1 MNKQALQNGTVLDL
15 CLLHQMPSNMKKHY
29 LTLLLPALLLM
40 LIGEACSSG
49 KAALQRGEYYRSVI
63 TSVSRLRSNP
73 DHKKSRRTLREAY
86 QLAVR
91 YELDQANRAVAT
103 SQPFKWEQAVGN
115 YERLNHMYDEIQ
127 RSPGALSVI
136 PRPASYLNELERARQ
151 RAAPERYNAGIAM
164 LERNNRE
171 DAKVAF
177 EHFQIANRLVPG
189 YKDVMN
195 KIDEAR
201 EAATLKVLVEQI
213 PVPSRRYQLSAN
225 FFQDQVESY
234 LVNNQRNQFV
244 RFITP
249 NQTRR
254 GQEQQVDQILRLQF
268 EDFSV
273 GNVVF
278 NKNTEEISRDSVKIG
293 ETTLADNTK
302 QAVYGT
308 VKARYTTF
316 RNEIISNGILS
327 MQVIDAQ
334 NRNILASDRLRGE
347 YVWFCQ
353 WATFQG
359 DERALDDSHMK
370 LTRLEAI
377 LPPPAQEMFI
387 EFTRPIY
394 GQLTSRLDEFYRRY

>member
-1 MNKQALQNGTVLDL
+1 
-15 CLLHQMPSNMKKHY
+15 MKKLY
-29 LTLLLPALLLM
+29 LTLLIPAFFLLL
-40 LIGEACSSG
+40 ITEACTSG
-49 KAALQRGEYYRSVI
+49 KKAMERGEYYRAVI
-63 TSVSRLRSNP
+63 TSVGRLRSNP
-73 DHKKSRRTLREAY
+73 DHKKSRHTLKEAY

-91 YELDQANRAVAT
+91 YELDQANRAIA
-103 SQPFKWEQAVGN
+103 SNQPFKWEQAVAN
-115 YERLNHMYDEIQ
+115 YERLNDMYDQIQ

-136 PRPASYLNELERARQ
+136 PRPGTYINELERARQ
-151 RAAPERYNAGIAM
+151 RAAPERYNAGISL

-171 DAKVAF
+171 DAKVAYQ
-177 EHFQIANRLVPG
+177 HFQIANQMVPG
-189 YKDVMN
+189 YKDVQN
-195 KIDEAR
+195 KIMEAR
-201 EAATLKVLVEQI
+201 EAATLKVLIEQI

-234 LVNNQRNQFV
+234 LVNNRRNEFV

-249 NQTRR
+249 SQTRN
-254 GQEQQVDQILRLQF
+254 GQESTVDQILRLQF

-273 GNVVF
+273 GNVVIS
-278 NKNTEEISRDSVKIG
+278 KNTEEISRDSVKIG

-302 QAVYGT
+302 QPVYGT

-316 RNEIISNGILS
+316 RNELISNGILS

-387 EFTRPIY
+387 EFTKPIY